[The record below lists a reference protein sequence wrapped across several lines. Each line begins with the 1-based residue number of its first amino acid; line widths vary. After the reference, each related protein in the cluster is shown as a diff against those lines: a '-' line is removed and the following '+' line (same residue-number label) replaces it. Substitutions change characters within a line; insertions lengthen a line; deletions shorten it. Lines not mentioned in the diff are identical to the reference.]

1 MPPRFSPLL
10 SYRHFAPLDPR
21 PSAVRALLTRT
32 YALLSRIPTQ
42 VCAEGEYVL
51 YSIVILRGQYEA
63 GKFEG
68 DTFVPGNNVDYVEP
82 LKHAFRD
89 KRYIVREF
97 NYDAA
102 KSGGLDG
109 QISAAAS
116 EVQQVHQTI
125 VRWCQAHYGE
135 AYSGWIHLKVR
146 ALLCSCAAFF
156 SRSAPRPITAP
167 SLAGGPWFHR
177 VGAAVRPAPRLLA
190 RVRRAQHEARE
201 SAQGECCSRC
211 DHASP
216 PPPRYRC

>member
-1 MPPRFSPLL
+1 M
-10 SYRHFAPLDPR
+10 
-21 PSAVRALLTRT
+21 
-32 YALLSRIPTQ
+32 
-42 VCAEGEYVL
+42 CAEGEYVL

-109 QISAAAS
+109 QISAAAG

-135 AYSGWIHLKVR
+135 AYAGWIHLKVR
-146 ALLCSCAAFF
+146 ALLRDCAAFF
-156 SRSAPRPITAP
+156 PLSSVPHPRRSLSRRWSVA
-167 SLAGGPWFHR
+167 S
-177 VGAAVRPAPRLLA
+177 
-190 RVRRAQHEARE
+190 
-201 SAQGECCSRC
+201 SSRC
-211 DHASP
+211 CGTVCPSTSYPCSSSP
-216 PPPRYRC
+216 T

>member
-1 MPPRFSPLL
+1 
-10 SYRHFAPLDPR
+10 
-21 PSAVRALLTRT
+21 
-32 YALLSRIPTQ
+32 

-109 QISAAAS
+109 QISAAAG

-135 AYSGWIHLKVR
+135 AYAGWIHLKVR
-146 ALLCSCAAFF
+146 ALLVFRAFF
-156 SRSAPRPITAP
+156 S
-167 SLAGGPWFHR
+167 L
-177 VGAAVRPAPRLLA
+177 GASPAPLPLSQVVRGFIESVLRYGLPLDFLPVFVEPNMKREKA
-190 RVRRAQHEARE
+190 LKVRRAPL
-201 SAQGECCSRC
+201 SRPL
-211 DHASP
+211 SVLI
-216 PPPRYRC
+216 